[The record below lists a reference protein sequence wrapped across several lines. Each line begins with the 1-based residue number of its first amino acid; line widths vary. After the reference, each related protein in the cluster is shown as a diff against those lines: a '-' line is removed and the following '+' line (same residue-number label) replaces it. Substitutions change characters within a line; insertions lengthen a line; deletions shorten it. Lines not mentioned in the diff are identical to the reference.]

1 MAEEN
6 QTGLMGLLRNFTGA
20 ASDKEVEFLKD
31 ALPTKGRKPGMES
44 LLGAVGEG
52 MTKESDGIK
61 EVPVFSIKDFMLKQY
76 ENKGIQ
82 PEIEGSGF
90 QGDERI
96 FVIKTPSGGTML
108 ITQEDYFENFGIP
121 KEMENRPSP
130 SMMMDTTTSA
140 FGDAG
145 RGRRVPSFL
154 REEAKANGG
163 RAGYQEGGVTESRT
177 LPPEFVEAAQ
187 KTYLTDL
194 SRQAGIPSITTAT
207 TQQPGE
213 TAEQFANRQ
222 AQAQQFNITRA
233 GMAEL
238 APQVAAQD
246 ALQAAAY
253 QQAVDPT
260 TGLGSFQPFLTKA
273 GTAAD
278 AATGLTGPMT
288 TAQTTAYTSPFQQQV
303 IDTTLA
309 EFDKQAK
316 MRQNQ
321 LAAQTLGVSG
331 AFGGGREGVQRAE
344 FDATSDANRARIL
357 ADLRQRGFQQAQT
370 ARQQDL
376 ANQMGISQ
384 LQSGLGGA
392 AQDFSRA
399 QISGL
404 GTLGAQQQAQNQAI
418 LDAQRQAAAMA
429 VQDPRDRL
437 SMFGQG
443 IAGLT
448 PMGAGSVKIAPSAVE
463 TSTGASPLMTALGV
477 GLAGAD
483 IYGRIFGGRKTT

>member
-1 MAEEN
+1 SIMAEEN

-163 RAGYQEGGVTESRT
+163 RAGYQEGGVTE
-177 LPPEFVEAAQ
+177 
-187 KTYLTDL
+187 
-194 SRQAGIPSITTAT
+194 
-207 TQQPGE
+207 
-213 TAEQFANRQ
+213 
-222 AQAQQFNITRA
+222 
-233 GMAEL
+233 
-238 APQVAAQD
+238 
-246 ALQAAAY
+246 
-253 QQAVDPT
+253 
-260 TGLGSFQPFLTKA
+260 
-273 GTAAD
+273 
-278 AATGLTGPMT
+278 
-288 TAQTTAYTSPFQQQV
+288 
-303 IDTTLA
+303 
-309 EFDKQAK
+309 
-316 MRQNQ
+316 
-321 LAAQTLGVSG
+321 
-331 AFGGGREGVQRAE
+331 
-344 FDATSDANRARIL
+344 
-357 ADLRQRGFQQAQT
+357 
-370 ARQQDL
+370 
-376 ANQMGISQ
+376 
-384 LQSGLGGA
+384 
-392 AQDFSRA
+392 
-399 QISGL
+399 
-404 GTLGAQQQAQNQAI
+404 
-418 LDAQRQAAAMA
+418 
-429 VQDPRDRL
+429 
-437 SMFGQG
+437 
-443 IAGLT
+443 
-448 PMGAGSVKIAPSAVE
+448 
-463 TSTGASPLMTALGV
+463 
-477 GLAGAD
+477 
-483 IYGRIFGGRKTT
+483 